1 MGGMPGGRG
10 LDKGRNR
17 YVAVWTAGYKLGLN
31 PDNEFI
37 TQGELFMAL
46 TDTQIQLA
54 GVSVT
59 LLLVWGIT
67 VWLQMR
73 RQGLLKRELD
83 EAQRQA
89 EVQRD
94 AYRRLQ
100 LDVHQHENE
109 RTGLEVRLEHLQASS
124 AALRDQHASQQ
135 LRQAEAERQAHDWQV
150 RSEKAQTR
158 CEEQARQLEE
168 GRSERDVLNTRL
180 QSLQVNHEALGI
192 EHSTLKN
199 TLEHRQQ
206 HFTEQQQL
214 LKDSRDQ
221 LKMEFEQLASRIF
234 EAKGQAFSQQSQQSL
249 DNLLKPFR
257 EQIDQFRLKVEDIH
271 HKDTQQQATLA
282 SELNHLKEL
291 NRQITQ
297 EAHDLSTALRGQK
310 KTQGNWGELILE
322 NVLERSGL
330 IAGKD
335 FKREVSMVNSDG
347 QRQRPDVLVYLPQE
361 KHLIIDAK
369 VSLNAYTRYIN
380 SEDDNER
387 RIALAEHVQAVGQR
401 IRELADRNYFD
412 LPGLNAPEMVFMFI
426 PIESAFVEALKAD
439 ESLFQKAIEQ
449 NVLVA
454 TPTTLLTSLNIVRQ
468 LWRFEDQN
476 RHTAELAERAAK
488 VHDKLRTFLG
498 SMDGIGKSLE
508 RATEAYQK
516 ACDQLVDG
524 RGNLVKQVNDFKE
537 LGVSV
542 KTELSETWRDKA
554 DLELG
559 HDAPVAPR

>member
-1 MGGMPGGRG
+1 MP
-10 LDKGRNR
+10 LSD
-17 YVAVWTAGYKLGLN
+17 A
-31 PDNEFI
+31 
-37 TQGELFMAL
+37 
-46 TDTQIQLA
+46 QIQLA
-54 GVSVT
+54 IVSAV
-59 LLLVWGIT
+59 LLLGWGLT
-67 VWLQMR
+67 AWLQVR
-73 RQGLLKRELD
+73 RQAAQQQELD
-83 EAQRQA
+83 EARRQTEQQRELCQ
-89 EVQRD
+89 Q
-94 AYRRLQ
+94 LQ
-100 LDVHQHENE
+100 LEAHQQHSEHA
-109 RTGLEVRLEHLQASS
+109 GLQVRLEHLNENIDS
-124 AALRDQHASQQ
+124 LRDQYQ
-135 LRQAEAERQAHDWQV
+135 LAQSRQSDLERQAHEWQV
-150 RSEKAQTR
+150 RAEKAQTLG
-158 CEEQARQLEE
+158 EEQARQLA
-168 GRSERDVLNTRL
+168 SVKQERDAFNARL
-180 QSLQVNHEALGI
+180 QELQASHEVLGI
-192 EHSTLKN
+192 EHSTLQN

-221 LKMEFEQLASRIF
+221 LKLEFEQLASRIF

-330 IAGKD
+330 VAGKD
-335 FKREVSMVNSDG
+335 FKREVSMTNSEG

-380 SEDDNER
+380 SEDDSER
-387 RIALAEHVQAVGQR
+387 RIALAEHVQAIGQR
-401 IRELADRNYFD
+401 IRELSDRNYFD

-508 RATEAYQK
+508 KASDAYQK
-516 ACDQLVDG
+516 ACDQLVGG
-524 RGNLVKQVNDFKE
+524 RGNLVKQVNDFKD

-542 KTELSETWRDKA
+542 KAELSETWRDKA

-559 HDAPVAPR
+559 RDAPSDIN

>member
-1 MGGMPGGRG
+1 MP
-10 LDKGRNR
+10 LSD
-17 YVAVWTAGYKLGLN
+17 A
-31 PDNEFI
+31 
-37 TQGELFMAL
+37 
-46 TDTQIQLA
+46 QIQLA
-54 GVSVT
+54 VITTV
-59 LLLVWGIT
+59 LLLAWAVT
-67 VWLQMR
+67 AWLQIRRHSAQQLEVAEAR
-73 RQGLLKRELD
+73 RQIEQQRELC
-83 EAQRQA
+83 QQ
-89 EVQRD
+89 
-94 AYRRLQ
+94 LQ
-100 LDVHQHENE
+100 LEAHQQHSE
-109 RTGLEVRLEHLQASS
+109 RAALEVRLEHLQESL
-124 AALRDQHASQQ
+124 AALREQQ
-135 LRQAEAERQAHDWQV
+135 SGFQTRQVEAERKAHDWQV
-150 RSEKAQTR
+150 QAEKAQTLS
-158 CEEQARQLEE
+158 EEQARQLETL
-168 GRSERDVLNTRL
+168 RQERDALNSRYQAL
-180 QSLQVNHEALGI
+180 QASHESLGI
-192 EHSTLKN
+192 EHSTLQN

-297 EAHDLSTALRGQK
+297 EAHDLSTALRGQN
-310 KTQGNWGELILE
+310 KTQGPWGELILE

-330 IAGKD
+330 VAGKD
-335 FKREVSMVNSDG
+335 FKREVSITNSEG
-347 QRQRPDVLVYLPQE
+347 QRQRPDVLVYLPQD

-380 SEDDNER
+380 SEDDSER
-387 RIALAEHVQAVGQR
+387 RIALAEHVQAISQR
-401 IRELADRNYFD
+401 IRELSDRNYFD

-439 ESLFQKAIEQ
+439 ESLFQKAIEH

-498 SMDGIGKSLE
+498 SMDGIGKSLGK
-508 RATEAYQK
+508 ASDAYQK
-516 ACDQLVDG
+516 ACDQLVGG
-524 RGNLVKQVNDFKE
+524 RGNLVKQVNDFKD

-542 KTELSETWRDKA
+542 KAELGETWRDRA

-559 HDAPVAPR
+559 HDVPTDIN

>member
-1 MGGMPGGRG
+1 MP
-10 LDKGRNR
+10 
-17 YVAVWTAGYKLGLN
+17 
-31 PDNEFI
+31 
-37 TQGELFMAL
+37 L
-46 TDTQIQLA
+46 TDAQIQLA
-54 GVSVT
+54 IVSAV
-59 LLLVWGIT
+59 LLLGWALT
-67 VWLQMR
+67 AWLQVR
-73 RQGLLKRELD
+73 RQAGLQRELE
-83 EAQRQA
+83 EARRQTEQQRELCQ
-89 EVQRD
+89 Q
-94 AYRRLQ
+94 LQ
-100 LDVHQHENE
+100 LEAHQQHSE
-109 RTGLEVRLEHLQASS
+109 RAGLQVRLEHLHENVES
-124 AALRDQHASQQ
+124 LREQH
-135 LRQAEAERQAHDWQV
+135 RQGQTRQSELERQAHDWQV
-150 RSEKAQTR
+150 RAEKAQTLG
-158 CEEQARQLEE
+158 EEQSRQLE
-168 GRSERDVLNTRL
+168 SVKQERDAFNARL
-180 QSLQVNHEALGI
+180 QELQASHEALGI
-192 EHSTLKN
+192 EHSTLQN

-221 LKMEFEQLASRIF
+221 LKLEFEQLASRIF

-330 IAGKD
+330 VAGKD
-335 FKREVSMVNSDG
+335 FKREVSMTNSEG

-380 SEDDNER
+380 SEDDSER
-387 RIALAEHVQAVGQR
+387 RIALAEHVQAIGQR
-401 IRELADRNYFD
+401 IRELSDRNYFD

-426 PIESAFVEALKAD
+426 PIESAFVEALRAD
-439 ESLFQKAIEQ
+439 ETLFQKAIEQ

-508 RATEAYQK
+508 KASDAYQK
-516 ACDQLVDG
+516 ACDQLVGG
-524 RGNLVKQVNDFKE
+524 RGNLVKQVNDFKD

-542 KTELSETWRDKA
+542 KAELGETWRDRA

-559 HDAPVAPR
+559 HDVPGDIN